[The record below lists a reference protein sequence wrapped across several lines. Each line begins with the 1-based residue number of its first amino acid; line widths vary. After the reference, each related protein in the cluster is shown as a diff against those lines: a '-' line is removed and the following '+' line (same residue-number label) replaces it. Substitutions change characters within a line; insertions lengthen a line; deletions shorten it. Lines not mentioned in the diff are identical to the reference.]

1 MYKIVNIKL
10 VNIYTLTQ
18 TRNQHGEVFDKA
30 QIEPVLI
37 TKQKRPSHVIL
48 SAEVFQQLLTRLEEL
63 EDRQLIETADTVLS
77 QSSLVGTDAFVQALK
92 KLANA

>member
-37 TKQKRPSHVIL
+37 TKQKRPSHVII

>member
-1 MYKIVNIKL
+1 M
-10 VNIYTLTQ
+10 NIYTLTQ